1 MLTKISQ
8 TIKNNPVMIG
18 GLVIVVGNWLS
29 NLSSFKKEDIAKSV
43 GVLLITIIQRSQVS
57 PVVK

>member
-8 TIKNNPVMIG
+8 TIKNNPVMLG
-18 GLVIVVGNWLS
+18 GFVIVVGNWLS
-29 NLSSFKKEDIAKSV
+29 NLSSFKKEDIVKSV